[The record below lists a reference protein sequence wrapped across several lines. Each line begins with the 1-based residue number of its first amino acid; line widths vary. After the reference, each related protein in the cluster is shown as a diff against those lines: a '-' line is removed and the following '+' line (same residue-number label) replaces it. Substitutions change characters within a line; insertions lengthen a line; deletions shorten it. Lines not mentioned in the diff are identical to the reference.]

1 VDGSEAATINN
12 TGLVTPIDKG
22 IVTARATATD
32 GTGIFGTMDIPVIID
47 NADLISIIVTRDE
60 MRIQLNDN
68 YISWKLSLYNYF
80 GSLIYTKVV
89 DSDLTVIDISSV
101 PSGMYIVSLS
111 KGIFL
116 KVAKTIKP

>member
-1 VDGSEAATINN
+1 
-12 TGLVTPIDKG
+12 
-22 IVTARATATD
+22 
-32 GTGIFGTMDIPVIID
+32 
-47 NADLISIIVTRDE
+47 

-101 PSGMYIVSLS
+101 PSGMYIVSIS